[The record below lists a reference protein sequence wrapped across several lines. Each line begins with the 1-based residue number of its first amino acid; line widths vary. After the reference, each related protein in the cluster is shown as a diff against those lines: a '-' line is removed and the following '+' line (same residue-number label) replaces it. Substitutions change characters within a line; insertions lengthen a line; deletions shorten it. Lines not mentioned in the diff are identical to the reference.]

1 MTGRLTHG
9 AFARAVISRAGVNV
23 AKLVSG
29 KAAAG
34 VAGLLSMLVAV
45 RVLGP
50 HDYGV
55 LILVH
60 TFALTVGGVLA
71 IPGGH
76 AVVRYGA
83 LAEAAED
90 EERLMRLLRLTA
102 LVELGGALLAMSI
115 ATAVAPIL
123 GPRIGWS
130 QTALDFAAPYSLAV
144 LGAAQTSASGFLRLR
159 GRFDLLAAQLVVTP
173 LVRLVGACGVALTGG
188 TLRDFLWVWLIA
200 SLAQWA
206 SMWAICL
213 YVLARS
219 ARPTRLGG
227 SMRGVTRDNPG
238 VWRFLLGVKADSAL
252 SDLAPRLTS
261 LAIGSMLG
269 ASAAG
274 LYAVAQR
281 PAKVIAQPAKLFAQ
295 TAFPEFAKIAAG
307 GGRQAAILS
316 VIVRVSAML
325 LAFGFL
331 MVTVF
336 GFAAHPLARLL
347 GGKAFEQAGDL
358 VMIIGLARA
367 VELVAPPAGAALV
380 ALGRPS
386 RVVIAK
392 LVGYAA
398 TLPLLPLFLSEF
410 QLSGAGA
417 YALLQAGIISA
428 LIGAFLW
435 SQSRDPT
442 SSALAPEAA
451 SAATARS

>member
-1 MTGRLTHG
+1 
-9 AFARAVISRAGVNV
+9 
-23 AKLVSG
+23 
-29 KAAAG
+29 
-34 VAGLLSMLVAV
+34 
-45 RVLGP
+45 
-50 HDYGV
+50 
-55 LILVH
+55 
-60 TFALTVGGVLA
+60 
-71 IPGGH
+71 
-76 AVVRYGA
+76 
-83 LAEAAED
+83 
-90 EERLMRLLRLTA
+90 
-102 LVELGGALLAMSI
+102 
-115 ATAVAPIL
+115 
-123 GPRIGWS
+123 
-130 QTALDFAAPYSLAV
+130 
-144 LGAAQTSASGFLRLR
+144 
-159 GRFDLLAAQLVVTP
+159 
-173 LVRLVGACGVALTGG
+173 
-188 TLRDFLWVWLIA
+188 
-200 SLAQWA
+200 
-206 SMWAICL
+206 
-213 YVLARS
+213 
-219 ARPTRLGG
+219 
-227 SMRGVTRDNPG
+227 
-238 VWRFLLGVKADSAL
+238 
-252 SDLAPRLTS
+252 
-261 LAIGSMLG
+261 
-269 ASAAG
+269 
-274 LYAVAQR
+274 
-281 PAKVIAQPAKLFAQ
+281 
-295 TAFPEFAKIAAG
+295 
-307 GGRQAAILS
+307 
-316 VIVRVSAML
+316 ML